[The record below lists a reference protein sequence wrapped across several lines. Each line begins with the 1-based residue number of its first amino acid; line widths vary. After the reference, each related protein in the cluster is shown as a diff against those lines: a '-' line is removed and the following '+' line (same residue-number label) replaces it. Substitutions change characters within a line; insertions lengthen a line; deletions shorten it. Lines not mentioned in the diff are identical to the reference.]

1 MDKRKLG
8 SVLQELVKILT
19 FSILQTENYFL
30 FNLHFLSFTSTQ
42 KTFLLYI
49 D

>member
-8 SVLQELVKILT
+8 SVLQELKILT
-19 FSILQTENYFL
+19 FSILQAENYFL
-30 FNLHFLSFTSTQ
+30 FNLHFLSFISTQ